1 VTNPFEFECPICGE
15 SFGSEVVELAKHM
28 GDEHDPSRSE

>member
-1 VTNPFEFECPICGE
+1 VINPFEFECPIFGE
-15 SFGSEVVELAKHM
+15 IFGSEVIELVKHM